1 MRVEAEISDS
11 THLVLRRPLAMPVG
25 SRVVLEIVDP
35 QSYTERE
42 EMLFASGSLLERAY
56 GTDEPDYSDQGQPL

>member
-35 QSYTERE
+35 EGDTERK
-42 EMLFASGSLLERAY
+42 EMLLASGALLERAY
-56 GTDEPDYSDQGQPL
+56 GADEPDYSDQGQPL

>member
-1 MRVEAEISDS
+1 
-11 THLVLRRPLAMPVG
+11 MPVG

-35 QSYTERE
+35 EEDTERK
-42 EMLFASGSLLERAY
+42 EMLLASGALLERAY